1 MYPIQQNYSYV
12 HGSYV
17 NKPENTH
24 DAAII
29 CIKNVNEP
37 YDSKLQIIRDPQIP
51 VYVTK
56 KGLRTFTEKRE
67 YMFKKDLDM
76 YICPY
81 RDMSA
86 TLFKALNGFRPSG
99 FVQPKK
105 LLQSPYVYGCDA
117 EILSLIKAEYLEN
130 CQKTPKRYSIGIFD
144 LETSVLGGNE
154 ILCASYSDWNTRTTH
169 AVILKSWYGENKSN
183 EEIFKELNERYDKEI
198 GLFEDGLNDK
208 ARKVWSKNNWNVK
221 WYILNTEKDLIFKL
235 FEIIHSCK
243 PEFCGAWNIGYDIP
257 YIIERCKF
265 LQIDTVQ
272 LFAHP
277 DVPEEF
283 RKFEWNAD
291 ELKDL
296 DHFTDKWPTI
306 DAPGYTYWYD
316 AMCLY
321 SRLRKVVGREV
332 MYTLDY
338 IGNKNIGTGKM
349 HFGSNA
355 THYQMQ
361 TNDICGYCVYN
372 CIDTL
377 IPSIM
382 DAITDDVSSMIALC
396 GPSLITDFAHQTV
409 QLKTQFYEYCKS
421 KGAVPGTVCGSI
433 AGEHDYAIG
442 NVGGAVLNPSMMKD
456 RGSKSIE
463 ESDDSTSLYK
473 LAADIDVS
481 SFYPSLTIAFNISR
495 ETKYATVVW
504 VEGCPFTLDDIKNCD
519 SDNKRELMRKENAEY
534 IDQLFGAI
542 PTVMENAISL
552 AHRHFKLPNYEELLN
567 DYVNTKN
574 NLV

>member
-1 MYPIQQNYSYV
+1 MYQVIPNYAYV

-17 NKPENTH
+17 DNPNNQH

-29 CIKNVNEP
+29 CVKNTNEP
-37 YDSKLQIIRDPQIP
+37 YDSKLQIIKDPQIP

-81 RDMSA
+81 RNMSE
-86 TLFKALNGFRPSG
+86 TIFKAINGFKPSG

-105 LLQSPYVYGCDA
+105 LLQSPFVYGCDA
-117 EILSLIKAEYLEN
+117 EILSLIKAEYLEA
-130 CQKTPKRYSIGIFD
+130 CQKSPKRYSIGIFD

-154 ILCASYSDWNTRTTH
+154 ILCASYSDWDTKTTHCVIYKPWYGSSKTNDEILNELNTRYT
-169 AVILKSWYGENKSN
+169 
-183 EEIFKELNERYDKEI
+183 EEIVA
-198 GLFEDGLNDK
+198 FEDGLNDK
-208 ARKVWSKNNWNVK
+208 ARKLWNKDNWNVQ
-221 WYILNTEKDLIFKL
+221 WHICESEPDLIYKL
-235 FEIIHSCK
+235 FNIIHTCK
-243 PEFCGAWNIGYDIP
+243 PDFCGAWNIGYDIP

-265 LQIDTVQ
+265 LQIDIVE

-277 DVPEEF
+277 DVPKEF
-283 RKFEWNAD
+283 RQFKWDAD
-291 ELKDL
+291 ERKDL
-296 DHFTDKWPTI
+296 DHFTDKWPMV
-306 DAPGYTYWYD
+306 DAPGYTMWYD

-338 IGNKNIGTGKM
+338 VGNKIIGTGKM

-456 RGSKSIE
+456 RGSKCIE

-504 VEGCPFTLDDIKNCD
+504 VEGCPYTLDEIKKCD
-519 SDNKRELMRKENAEY
+519 NSKQIEVMRKANAEY
-534 IDQLFGAI
+534 IDQLFGAY
-542 PTVMENAISL
+542 PTIIENAVSL
-552 AHRHFKLPNYEELLN
+552 SHQHFGLPNYDELLKLY
-567 DYVNTKN
+567 DN
-574 NLV
+574 NHHKLF